1 MTRLTVIAGSG
12 TDNCRLRSARPR
24 EAAALTDLALLSK
37 ASWGYDA
44 AFMAR
49 CRKVMTISPEDI
61 RRHPYYVAEDSRDR
75 LTGFYGFAVI
85 DGLLNL
91 DWLFVMPDQ
100 QRRGIGTHLFRHA
113 ITLARGLGFAYFQI
127 TSDPHAEDF
136 YRRQGAVVAGAV
148 PSDLSPARYL
158 PLLRFDLTELAR
170 QPQSR

>member
-1 MTRLTVIAGSG
+1 MTRLTVIPGSG
-12 TDNCRLRSARPR
+12 TDSCRLRPAQPG
-24 EAAALTDLALLSK
+24 EAAILTDLALLSK

-61 RRHPYYVAEDSRDR
+61 RRHPYYLAEDGRDR
-75 LTGFYGFAVI
+75 LTGFYGFAVV
-85 DGLLNL
+85 DGLLTL
-91 DWLFVMPDQ
+91 DWLFVAPDQ

-136 YRRQGAVVAGAV
+136 YRRQGATVAGAV

-158 PLLRFDLTELAR
+158 PLLRFDLTDLAR
-170 QPQSR
+170 QPQTR

>member
-1 MTRLTVIAGSG
+1 MAQLTVISG
-12 TDNCRLRSARPR
+12 LGRNPCHLRPARPA
-24 EAAALTDLALLSK
+24 EAAHLTDLALLSK

-44 AFMAR
+44 TFMAR

-61 RRHPYYVAEDSRDR
+61 RRHPYYVAETDQNRMA
-75 LTGFYGFAVI
+75 GFYGFAMV

-91 DWLFVMPDQ
+91 DWLFVAPDQ
-100 QRRGIGTHLFRHA
+100 FRRGIGTHLFRHA
-113 ITLARGLGFAYFQI
+113 AALARGLGFAYFQI

-136 YRRQGAVVAGAV
+136 YRRQGAIVAGAV

-170 QPQSR
+170 QPQIR

>member
-1 MTRLTVIAGSG
+1 MTQLTVISGNGS
-12 TDNCRLRSARPR
+12 DNCRLRPARPG

-61 RRHPYYVAEDSRDR
+61 RRHPYYLTEDGRSR
-75 LTGFYGFAVI
+75 LTGFYGFAVV

-91 DWLFVMPDQ
+91 DWLFVAPDQ
-100 QRRGIGTHLFRHA
+100 HRRGIGTHLFRHA

-127 TSDPHAEDF
+127 TSDPHAENF
-136 YRRQGAVVAGAV
+136 YRRQGATVAGAV

-170 QPQSR
+170 QPQTR